1 MLIFI
6 CFSSFLF
13 WTSINVQCLLWSNT
27 NTEVGNWYLP
37 GGNICLSSFKINV
50 FVDKLHNLELCFYL
64 CCRDCEVWCGALW
77 CFHTSETKTHKG
89 CFYRSPPH
97 RGHLLT
103 LCVSSAAGS
112 VSSSKGRSP
121 DTDSLQRQNFLPFL
135 LNVSHRHLTPFAP
148 LLSCLSNA
156 RPLPPSGSL
165 YYFILLQSLPAS
177 IISASALSLYLSL
190 PLTSLQHCS
199 AAEGDASTLLFLFLV
214 FCLQGV

>member
-1 MLIFI
+1 MQLLINYTI
-6 CFSSFLF
+6 LSYV
-13 WTSINVQCLLWSNT
+13 SIYVAGTLRSDAEPCSVSIHLKQ
-27 NTEVGNWYLP
+27 
-37 GGNICLSSFKINV
+37 K
-50 FVDKLHNLELCFYL
+50 
-64 CCRDCEVWCGALW
+64 
-77 CFHTSETKTHKG
+77 HTKG

-121 DTDSLQRQNFLPFL
+121 DTDSLQRQKFLPFL